1 MSEQRAG
8 RLASWR
14 IANIARELA
23 SQKPNLVDYSLQMLD
38 ASPWLLADGQPLV
51 DLNEATIDWLYD
63 DLGRWVV
70 IDTERLRGLESVY
83 LLLPETPWKEIIEEA
98 GIDFY

>member
-1 MSEQRAG
+1 MSEQSAG

-14 IANIARELA
+14 IADIARELA
-23 SQKPNLVDYSLQMLD
+23 SQQPNQVDYSLQMLD
-38 ASPWLLADGQPLV
+38 GSPWLLADGQPLV
-51 DLNEATIDWLYD
+51 DLNEATIDWLHD
-63 DLGRWVV
+63 DMGRWVV
-70 IDTERLRGLESVY
+70 IDTERLRGFESVY

>member
-1 MSEQRAG
+1 MSEQSAG

-23 SQKPNLVDYSLQMLD
+23 SQQLNQVDYSLQMLD
-38 ASPWLLADGQPLV
+38 GSPWLLADGQPLV

-98 GIDFY
+98 GIEFY

>member
-1 MSEQRAG
+1 MSEQSVG

-23 SQKPNLVDYSLQMLD
+23 SQQLNQVDYSLQMLD
-38 ASPWLLADGQPLV
+38 GSPWLLADGQPLV
-51 DLNEATIDWLYD
+51 DLNEATIDWLRD

-70 IDTERLRGLESVY
+70 IDTERLRGFDSVY
-83 LLLPETPWKEIIEEA
+83 LLLPEIPWKERFEA
-98 GIDFY
+98 VGIDYC